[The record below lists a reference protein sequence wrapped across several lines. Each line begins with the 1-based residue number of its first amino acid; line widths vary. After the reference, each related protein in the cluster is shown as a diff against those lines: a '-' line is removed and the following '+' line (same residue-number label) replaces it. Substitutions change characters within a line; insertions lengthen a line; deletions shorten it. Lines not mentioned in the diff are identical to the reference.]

1 MKVIAHRGLSAHYPE
16 NTLLAFEKAIQAGA
30 DGIETDLRLSGD
42 GEIILFHDK
51 SLQHIAAVEAK
62 PEDLTL
68 ASLKKLDV
76 GMKESIPTLDEALQ
90 LVEGKLTLILE
101 IKYNASTY
109 KTLCELTEEKIKDK
123 LSWVEVSCFDDE
135 VLEYMH
141 TLNPK
146 IRLHKLIEK
155 ASVLAMKNLEEK
167 YAYISYFD
175 IKTTLRSLAL
185 EKGLIAKHKV
195 ILWTVDDEDL
205 SKEIEAGLYGVMKDD
220 VTHR

>member
-16 NTLLAFEKAIQAGA
+16 NTLLAFDKAIEAGA
-30 DGIETDLRLSGD
+30 DGIETDLRLSAD
-42 GEIILFHDK
+42 GKIILFHDK

-68 ASLKKLDV
+68 ASLKNIDV
-76 GMKESIPTLDEALQ
+76 GMRESIPTLDEALQ
-90 LVEGKLTLILE
+90 FVDGKLTLILE
-101 IKYNASTY
+101 IKYNVSTY
-109 KTLCELTEEKIKDK
+109 KTLCELTEERIKDK
-123 LSWVEVSCFDDE
+123 LSWVEVSCFEDK

-141 TLNPK
+141 ALNPK

-155 ASVLAMKNLEEK
+155 ASILTMENSEER

-175 IKTTLRSLAL
+175 IKTTLRTLAL

-195 ILWTVDDEDL
+195 ILWTVDNEDL
-205 SKEIEAGLYGVMKDD
+205 SKEIGAGLYGIMKDD
-220 VTHR
+220 VTQR